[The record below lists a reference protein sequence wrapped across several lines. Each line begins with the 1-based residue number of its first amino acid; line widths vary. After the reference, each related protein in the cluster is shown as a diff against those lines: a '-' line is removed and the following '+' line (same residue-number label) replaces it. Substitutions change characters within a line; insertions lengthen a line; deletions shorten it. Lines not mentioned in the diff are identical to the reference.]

1 MSKLY
6 GTTYAPLVARIQRN
20 RRDATKRVAFIGR
33 QLCFLDRRFPVLDP
47 GTEIEVMVVQASYG
61 IYPDDHQWA
70 GSTNRFA
77 LRGLMIQPVDRA
89 LHALVAI
96 DGFECSGTMC
106 RTTAHGRETDGSR
119 ALTSEEVYPRIRPG
133 ESISAWN
140 ARDRGTMWLTPG
152 RTDVFVAENVNARFD
167 RREPTPLR
175 PMNVWVE
182 RSQIAEKS
190 GCGVRVLGLSS
201 LDDADWSPLVARDQP
216 QARQAA

>member
-6 GTTYAPLVARIQRN
+6 GTTYVPLVARIQRN
-20 RRDATKRVAFIGR
+20 RRDPSKRVAFIGR

-216 QARQAA
+216 QARQVA